1 MNMTTMMKHCWLRRA
16 TCAILILMATL
27 TNVLAQPREEKFNPE
42 KFRAD
47 LRFQHLDAPCVFLKS
62 FVDLAFFVTV
72 KFRFER

>member
-1 MNMTTMMKHCWLRRA
+1 MNMTTMTKHCWLRRA

-47 LRFQHLDAPCVFLKS
+47 LSFQKFHKPSLMDYFNPLLS
-62 FVDLAFFVTV
+62 AFFTQILHN
-72 KFRFER
+72 F